1 VQKKGGTAEPLTL
14 NGSFESDMASIE
26 ALSVMVRRVADRF
39 SFLQILTRTSLLSD
53 SATVRGGDAAYHAY
67 PFIQANTGKR

>member
-1 VQKKGGTAEPLTL
+1 MERRGGTAGPLTL

-39 SFLQILTRTSLLSD
+39 SFFQILTRTSQLCD
-53 SATVRGGDAAYHAY
+53 SATARGGDAA
-67 PFIQANTGKR
+67 